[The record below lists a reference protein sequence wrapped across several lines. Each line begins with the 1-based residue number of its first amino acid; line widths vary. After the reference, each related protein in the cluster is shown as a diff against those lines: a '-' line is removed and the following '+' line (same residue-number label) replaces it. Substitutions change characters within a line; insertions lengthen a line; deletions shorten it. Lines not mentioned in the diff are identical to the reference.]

1 MVLSGNSVTTF
12 VQRPAAIGV
21 TKIRVIV
28 FVKRVSGENF
38 VISLVLTC
46 VRTVSVILNQE
57 TVLIVIRDL
66 MDNFAK
72 IIAQRVVVTIATTL
86 QDPVHAK
93 KVTIWQI
100 VQK

>member
-1 MVLSGNSVTTF
+1 MTTF

-28 FVKRVSGENF
+28 FVKRVSGESF
-38 VISLVLTC
+38 VIGLVLTC
-46 VRTVSVILNQE
+46 VRTESAILNQE

-66 MDNFAK
+66 MDNIAK
-72 IIAQRVVVTIATTL
+72 ISAHMVVVTIATTL

-93 KVTIWQI
+93 KVTFWQI
-100 VQK
+100 VRKFAQ